1 MKLGTQ
7 NPEVRIQLFIVHS
20 SLFIVARS
28 ASRRVGCVRIVA
40 CSRSLLLDSSI
51 INDQSSFSSAPTLG
65 RRCAFVSN
73 FRVILGRRIAVSP
86 CADSSKKNLRLWDF
100 GQGVLRFCV
109 EVAALTALHKI
120 TYDPL
125 VPMRTSGNRLCSL
138 FMVHRGLKKGR
149 VRYFAPISCFEHWN
163 LAFRICLGF
172 RASDFG
178 FLLHVPR

>member
-73 FRVILGRRIAVSP
+73 FRVIWGRRIAVSP

-125 VPMRTSGNRLCSL
+125 VPMRTSGNQTN
-138 FMVHRGLKKGR
+138 
-149 VRYFAPISCFEHWN
+149 PIFNPQIPELLLGFEHLN
-163 LAFRICLGF
+163 FVLGICFHRKVSCGGF
-172 RASDFG
+172 SASDFG
-178 FLLHVPR
+178 FLLYVAR